1 MYWFPTFKKS
11 DYISICDSFYKR
23 EDTIFE
29 ESSDEDKKW
38 ITYNNWTEWITI
50 NQFKTRSSFEKSYAL
65 YLVRLERSPVLWAS
79 IKQLDDKF
87 GKVLFAIRQIENSNW
102 TKTYGIG
109 KMPYFIRIMRNDYST
124 KVLELDALSHSLLR
138 HYSFKFLSI

>member
-11 DYISICDSFYKR
+11 NYISICDSFYKR

-38 ITYNNWTEWITI
+38 ITYNNWTEWITF

-87 GKVLFAIRQIENSNW
+87 GKVLFAIRQNENSNW

-109 KMPYFIRIMRNDYST
+109 KIYIYIS
-124 KVLELDALSHSLLR
+124 SG
-138 HYSFKFLSI
+138 